1 MSNMDDMWV
10 FTKMALGFPVE
21 KTAISLAD
29 IDLFNVYG
37 KVKITLIEGEV
48 TGVGDAGPTTILL
61 NEKASSIP
69 LCAATTVTLDAVG
82 EIYRATGD
90 PAVVLNGTGNA
101 PVLKVAGLLSAF
113 PETGGFVFGLAGLA
127 QLIIE
132 LTQTGADATH
142 AVRWTLWYFPLEVGA
157 YVEAA

>member
-10 FTKMALGFPVE
+10 FTKMARGFPVE
-21 KTAISLAD
+21 KTAISVAD

-37 KVKITLIEGEV
+37 KVEITLIEGEV
-48 TGVGDAGPTTILL
+48 TGARDAGPTTIQL
-61 NEKASSIP
+61 NEKASSVP
-69 LCAATTVTLDAVG
+69 LCAATTLGADTAG
-82 EIYRATGD
+82 MIYRLTGD
-90 PAVVLNGTGNA
+90 PTVIIGGTGSVA
-101 PVLKVAGLLSAF
+101 TLKVAGILSAF
-113 PETGGFVFGLAGLA
+113 PPSSIIFDGQAG
-127 QLIIE
+127 LIIE